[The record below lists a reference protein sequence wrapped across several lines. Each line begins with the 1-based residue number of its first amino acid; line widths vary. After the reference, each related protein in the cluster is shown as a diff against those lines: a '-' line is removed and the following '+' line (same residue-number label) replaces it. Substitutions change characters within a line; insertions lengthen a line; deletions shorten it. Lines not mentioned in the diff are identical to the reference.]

1 MKLIGWGQTDK
12 GMKRSGNQD
21 SFLVDEDLALFIV
34 ADGMGG
40 HKGGEVASEMAVDCA
55 REVYLESVKEGNQM
69 SPRELLQKMYEFASN
84 SIYDRG
90 VKVSKLKGMGTTMVL
105 ILRLGDHIYIGN
117 VGDSRCYL
125 QRGLDLWQVSEDHSL
140 VYEQL
145 REGIIKEEQLG
156 QVEGKNIITRSVG
169 FERDVVCDVFE
180 RELVTGDRYII
191 CSDGLSGMLSDSRIN
206 EICLSC
212 GPAEWPERMI
222 KEANDAG
229 GDDNVT
235 VVSVVVTD

>member
-1 MKLIGWGQTDK
+1 MKLKSWGDTHK

-21 SFLVDEDLALFIV
+21 NFLVDEDLSLFIV

-40 HKGGEVASEMAVDCA
+40 HKGGEVASAMAVDTA
-55 REVYLESVKEGNQM
+55 RNIYLDSIKSGEQA
-69 SPRELLQKMYEFASN
+69 SPREIIQRMYEASSN

-90 VKVSKLKGMGTTMVL
+90 AKDGKLKGMGTTMVL
-105 ILRLGDHIYIGN
+105 VLHVGNHLYIGN

-180 RELVTGDRYII
+180 RELEPGDKYIL

-212 GPAEWPERMI
+212 EPDEWPSRMI

-235 VVSVVVTD
+235 VLSVVVGG